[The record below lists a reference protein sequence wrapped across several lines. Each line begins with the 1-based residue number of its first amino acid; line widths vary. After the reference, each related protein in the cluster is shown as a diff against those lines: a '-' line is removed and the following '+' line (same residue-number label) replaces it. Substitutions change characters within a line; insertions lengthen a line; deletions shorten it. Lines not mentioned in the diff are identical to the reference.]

1 MEKACRPA
9 SRPAHGHRVT
19 PPHTHSAAPHRGLES
34 VCRCRLPVVLP
45 AKGPRSAAP
54 DRIRQGAN
62 ELPPSCIQWPLPACG
77 VSTQQARVTSGQPA
91 ASRPQ
96 QQQRQLWS
104 ALRRV
109 RGRRLQPLAPR
120 RACAIGGYVCAVA
133 AGRVAA
139 SRHDQL
145 HPGHDVAA
153 TRPLRHGLR
162 DGARPWPSHRMVC
175 PTHYDAYSLRC
186 THCALTCVMVL
197 NLRPRGDT

>member
-1 MEKACRPA
+1 MPA
-9 SRPAHGHRVT
+9 SITASTVTDPAPQRRT
-19 PPHTHSAAPHRGLES
+19 EALSLSAGTVSQLSSPQKARDLQPQIGFGRGRTS
-34 VCRCRLPVVLP
+34 CRRAASNGLCPGVL
-45 AKGPRSAAP
+45 AASA
-54 DRIRQGAN
+54 RH
-62 ELPPSCIQWPLPACG
+62 L
-77 VSTQQARVTSGQPA
+77 SGQPA

-96 QQQRQLWS
+96 QQQRQLRS

-120 RACAIGGYVCAVA
+120 RACANGGYVCAVA

-145 HPGHDVAA
+145 HPGHDVTA

>member
-1 MEKACRPA
+1 MEKKLAGQHHGQG
-9 SRPAHGHRVT
+9 PAHSHRPGPT
-19 PPHTHSAAPHRGLES
+19 APHRGLES
-34 VCRCRLPVVLP
+34 VCRYRLPVVLP

-54 DRIRQGAN
+54 DRIGQGAN
-62 ELPPSCIQWPLPACG
+62 SCHRAAPNGLCPRVLAA
-77 VSTQQARVTSGQPA
+77 SARHLSGQPT

-96 QQQRQLWS
+96 QQQRQLRS

-120 RACAIGGYVCAVA
+120 RACANGGYVCAVA

-162 DGARPWPSHRMVC
+162 DGARPEPSHRMVC

-186 THCALTCVMVL
+186 SHCALTCVMVL